1 MSIYQA
7 ILGHDFHMLHP
18 KLRKRYLITADKEFN
33 GKGTMSEI
41 SGGNAFVRL
50 LFKLALPY
58 RCFYPERG
66 ENIPFSIVNRA
77 IEAEDGTAG
86 VLWNRTFSFGKKNR
100 YFDAKMILDDEKD
113 EIIDFFGQPPFF
125 ISTLEFSVES
135 DGSLVITSD
144 KQWLYVFKKRIP
156 LPKMLYGY
164 TLVKESYDDKND
176 CYLIEVHVDN
186 PLFGTLFFY
195 KGSFREL
202 EESI

>member
-1 MSIYQA
+1 MSIYKS
-7 ILGHDFHMLHP
+7 ILGQEFFKLHP
-18 KLRKRYLITADKEFN
+18 KLRNRYLITVDKPFN

-50 LFKLALPY
+50 LFKLAMPY

-77 IEAEDGTAG
+77 MKTDDGTAS
-86 VLWNRTFSFGKKNR
+86 VLWNRTFSFGRKNR
-100 YFDAKMILDDEKD
+100 YFNAKMTFDKEKN
-113 EIIDFFGQPPFF
+113 EIIDFFGQPPIFV
-125 ISTLEFSVES
+125 STLQFFVEW
-135 DGSLVITSD
+135 DGSLVITFD

-156 LPKMLYGY
+156 LPKMFYGY
-164 TLVKESYDDKND
+164 TLVKESYDDNNG